1 MSIEIINGGALTTVQ
16 DLGRAGARLQGFGTN
31 GVMDEASSR
40 LANALVGNSQDRA
53 VLEMTMLG
61 AQIRF
66 TETCYIALCGADMQS
81 EINGNAVIMN
91 KTYKVNNGDVLKC
104 GLAVSGLRTYLAVS
118 GGIDA
123 DEFLSSRSTN
133 LKCGVGGYCGRKL
146 KSGDILNIGREKG
159 HLYNPNYAEVKYSA
173 PSQQVTVR
181 AVAGPQYDMFDEK
194 GKKAFW
200 SESFKVTEQ
209 SDRMGIRL
217 SGAEISAQ
225 GTTDIISDA
234 IVKGS
239 VQVSANLQPIILMAD
254 AQTTGG
260 YAKIATVISA
270 DLPLLAQLKPNA
282 EVRFKLIST
291 REAERAYKKF
301 IKKYRKLC
309 F

>member
-16 DLGRAGARLQGFGTN
+16 DLGRSGARIQGFGTN
-31 GVMDEASSR
+31 GVMDEDSAR
-40 LANALVGNSQDRA
+40 LANALVGNSQDKA

-61 AQIRF
+61 AEIRF
-66 TETCYIALCGADMQS
+66 NETCYIALCGADMKP
-81 EINGNAVIMN
+81 EINGKAIKMN
-91 KTYKVNNGDVLKC
+91 KAYKLNNGDVLKN

-118 GGIDA
+118 GGIET

-133 LKCGVGGYCGRKL
+133 LKCGVGGYLGREL
-146 KSGDILNIGREKG
+146 KSGDGIKIGSEKG
-159 HLYNPNYAEVKYSA
+159 HIYNPYYAEVKYTA

-181 AVAGPQYDMFDEK
+181 AVAGPQYDMFNEK
-194 GKKAFW
+194 GKNAFW
-200 SESFKVTEQ
+200 SEPFRVTEQ

-217 SGAEISAQ
+217 SGAEISAE

-239 VQVSANLQPIILMAD
+239 VQVSADLQPIILMAD

-260 YAKIATVISA
+260 YAKIAAVISV

-282 EVRFKLIST
+282 EVRFKLISV

-301 IKKYRKLC
+301 IRKYNKLC